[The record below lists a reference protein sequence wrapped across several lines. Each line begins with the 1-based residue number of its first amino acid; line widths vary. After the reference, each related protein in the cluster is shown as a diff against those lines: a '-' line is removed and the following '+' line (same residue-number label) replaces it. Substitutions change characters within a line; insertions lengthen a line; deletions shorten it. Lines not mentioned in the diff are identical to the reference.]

1 MSLQGARWLD
11 EVVKLTAIRDVEL
24 LELSLLHT
32 LREFLAPEALSLFR
46 LDAQGRPVYE
56 MRCGREGAPS
66 ILERPAIDPEVLAL
80 ARDIGRGGGASFHH
94 GPGLGVFA
102 VSEMRGLP
110 TFLVVRGIA
119 AEDVASLRMIQ
130 GFLRFFE
137 NYCGLLEYSQRD
149 QLTGLMNR
157 KTFDESVYKLFAASP
172 QALAEPGP
180 VAEERRG
187 GGHTGEHWMA
197 MVDIDHF
204 KRINDSHGHL
214 YGDEVLLLVAQL
226 MKCQFRKTDMLFRF
240 GGEEF
245 VIIARRLERGAALN
259 LFERLRSAI
268 AAQRFPQI
276 RQVTASLGLT
286 RVVRGTPIPVLLDR
300 ADKALYFAKQNGRDR
315 VAVYEDLL
323 DEGKV
328 AEAQIETGSVDLF

>member
-1 MSLQGARWLD
+1 MSMQSARWLD
-11 EVVKLTAIRDVEL
+11 EVVKLTSIRDVEL

-46 LDAQGRPVYE
+46 VDSQGVPVYE
-56 MRCGREGAPS
+56 MRCPKEGAPRV
-66 ILERPAIDPEVLAL
+66 IEQPQVDQAVLAL
-80 ARDIGRGGGASFHH
+80 ARDIGQRGGSPFHH

-110 TFLVVRGIA
+110 TFLVVRGLA

-137 NYCGLLEYSQRD
+137 NYCGLLDYSQRD

-157 KTFDESVYKLFAASP
+157 KTFDESVYKLFAASL
-172 QALAEPGP
+172 QGLAEARLSGR
-180 VAEERRG
+180 ERRSG
-187 GGHTGEHWMA
+187 EAPSEHWMA

-226 MKCQFRKTDMLFRF
+226 MKRQFRKSDLLFRF

-245 VIIARRLERGAALN
+245 VVITRRLGQNDA
-259 LFERLRSAI
+259 RLVLQRLCAAI
-268 AAQRFPQI
+268 AAHRFPQI
-276 RQVTASLGLT
+276 GQVTASIGLT
-286 RVVRGTPIPVLLDR
+286 RVVEGTPIPVLLDR
-300 ADKALYFAKQNGRDR
+300 ADKALYFAKQNGRNQ
-315 VAVYEDLL
+315 VAVFESLL
-323 DEGKV
+323 AEGKV
-328 AEAQIETGSVDLF
+328 AEVEIETGSVDLF